1 MAGGGA
7 RTDALDRRDE
17 RASNA
22 TDQIRDSVAAGLNSR
37 IFPAQI
43 LHVVQSKRVCMMQG
57 SDAIT
62 C

>member
-7 RTDALDRRDE
+7 RTDALTEETSE

-22 TDQIRDSVAAGLNSR
+22 KDQIRDSVAAGLNSR

-43 LHVVQSKRVCMMQG
+43 LVQSKRVCMMQG

>member
-7 RTDALDRRDE
+7 RTDALTE
-17 RASNA
+17 ETASNA
-22 TDQIRDSVAAGLNSR
+22 TDQIRDSITAGLNSR

-43 LHVVQSKRVCMMQG
+43 LVQSKRVCMMQG

>member
-22 TDQIRDSVAAGLNSR
+22 TDQIRDSVAAGWNSR

-43 LHVVQSKRVCMMQG
+43 LVQSKRVCMMQG